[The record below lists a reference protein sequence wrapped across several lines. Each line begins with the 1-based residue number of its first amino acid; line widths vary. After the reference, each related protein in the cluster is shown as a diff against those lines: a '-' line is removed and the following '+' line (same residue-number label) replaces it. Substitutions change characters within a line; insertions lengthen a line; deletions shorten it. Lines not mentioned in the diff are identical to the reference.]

1 MSKELT
7 VPAITVITDEQ
18 WALVKRTLMDT
29 DSVKF
34 SDDEFKL
41 FVNQAKRTGLDPF
54 TRQIYATKT
63 GGKMTVQATI
73 DGLRLIAQRSGE
85 YQGQTRPIWF
95 DDEGKEYRVWPKKK
109 GYPYACEVGVYKA
122 GFKEPLYG
130 MAIFEEYVAKH
141 KDYKTNEIKVGY
153 MWQKMPALMIAKVAE
168 ALALRKAFPNDLS
181 GLYSSEEIPQ
191 TEDQNLREVSNEVE
205 QKGSISKSS
214 NYQAATN
221 NGSRGNTKKSQVS
234 DKVSGNNPTSDKLV
248 NKENAT
254 ETTIGTQEVKG
265 TPVESNNAE
274 PERHPDK
281 SKINISK
288 EQAEFLYKVGYKFGH
303 NKQEITEVVHKIT
316 NKDKLSMVNNAEFEL
331 VLQELER
338 TKKG

>member
-181 GLYSSEEIPQ
+181 GLYSSEEISQ

-205 QKGSISKSS
+205 QKGSISKQP
-214 NYQAATN
+214 NAQAATN
-221 NGSRGNTKKSQVS
+221 NVARGTVKKTKS
-234 DKVSGNNPTSDKLV
+234 P
-248 NKENAT
+248 A
-254 ETTIGTQEVKG
+254 
-265 TPVESNNAE
+265 VESNNAE
-274 PERHPDK
+274 PERYPDK
-281 SKINISK
+281 SQINISK
-288 EQAEFLYKVGYKFGH
+288 DQAEFLYKVGYKFGH

-338 TKKG
+338 TKKGK